1 MIVFVCLDDNNGML
15 FCGRRQSRDRVIT
28 QDILTQCEGS
38 RLWMDEYSRKL
49 FEDMEGN
56 IITDID
62 FLRKAEQGE
71 FCFVEN
77 QKLEWVKEKIE
88 KLVIY
93 RWNRKYPENFS
104 LDLDLTQWNLD
115 NSVDMIG
122 NSHEK
127 ITKETYG
134 YSVL

>member
-1 MIVFVCLDDNNGML
+1 MTVFVCLDDNNGML

-49 FEDMEGN
+49 FENMEGN

-77 QKLEWVKEKIE
+77 QKG
-88 KLVIY
+88 
-93 RWNRKYPENFS
+93 NF
-104 LDLDLTQWNLD
+104 
-115 NSVDMIG
+115 
-122 NSHEK
+122 
-127 ITKETYG
+127 
-134 YSVL
+134 